1 VRLIFDDNTS
11 PYVVASWPFEVIRS
25 GVPISCEGMRMN
37 VKSKMIAVAPTTPP
51 TINPDFAKCL
61 QPLFFIYKPFYTLI
75 DF

>member
-1 VRLIFDDNTS
+1 
-11 PYVVASWPFEVIRS
+11 VIRS